1 MQPWG
6 SVASATW
13 SGLIRA
19 SPAILTVVVVPQIAI
34 DRNRSMTLIATMLVR
49 TARPTATPTPAG
61 PPEAL

>member
-1 MQPWG
+1 MPSTLG
-6 SVASATW
+6 SAVAARSC
-13 SGLIRA
+13 GHPRHPPIR
-19 SPAILTVVVVPQIAI
+19 TVVVAPQIAI